1 MTKVYVGK
9 DQIGMEIQVA
19 INQNAVFH
27 RVQGINKVSQSIT
40 FSKWEQYEFVEVQG
54 DIAIYTDMR
63 SCLVYELKL
72 DETIKVRLPKT
83 LKVIDESKNKEFD
96 EYMKKFF
103 N

>member
-9 DQIGMEIQVA
+9 DQIGMVIQVA
-19 INQNAVFH
+19 INQNTVFH
-27 RVQGINKVSQSIT
+27 RVQCINKVSQSIT
-40 FSKWEQYEFVEVQG
+40 FSKWVQYEFVEVQG

-83 LKVIDESKNKEFD
+83 LKVIDEAKNKECD

>member
-54 DIAIYTDMR
+54 DIAIYTDMS

-83 LKVIDESKNKEFD
+83 LKVIDEAKNKEFD